1 MSIQRLS
8 NAGQSGFRYKSLI
21 AGITPVAS
29 VPVIGEATAVT
40 FSTASVTFT
49 APGAYAGSTYT
60 ATSSPGG
67 LTGTSASSPI
77 TVSGLSENT
86 AYTFTVTATNATGTS
101 SPSAASN
108 SITTPVAFAPDSG
121 YDSLATVSISSNTSS
136 ITFTGIPSGYKHLQI
151 RGLVRGNTASTLDA
165 VKMTFNSDTSGSNYV
180 TLHQIYGSG
189 ASAAAQASTGNG
201 WIYQSY
207 LAGNNAGA
215 NMFGSYITDILD
227 YSSVNKNKTTR
238 TLAGTDQ
245 NGSGY
250 VTFGSGL
257 WMNSSTPIT
266 RIDLEVEGSTFRQYS
281 QLALYGVK

>member
-77 TVSGLSENT
+77 TVSGLSGDT

-101 SPSAASN
+101 GPSAASN
-108 SITTPVAFAPDSG
+108 SITTPTEFVPESG
-121 YDSLATVSISSNTSS
+121 YDALATVTLASSASTV
-136 ITFTGIPSGYKHLQI
+136 TFAGIPSGYKHLQI
-151 RGLVRGNTASTLDA
+151 RIMNLSSSAESDIVMR
-165 VKMTFNSDTSGSNYV
+165 FNADSGANYSQ
-180 TLHQIYGSG
+180 HAIYGGGSG
-189 ASAAAQASTGNG
+189 TPGSYGTINSTYASAGLTGG
-201 WIYQSY
+201 TTYPSVSI
-207 LAGNNAGA
+207 
-215 NMFGSYITDILD
+215 IDILD
-227 YSSVNKNKTTR
+227 YANTNKFKTTR
-238 TLAGTDQ
+238 SLSGDDTNGAGYIFYYSGNWRSTNAITSITLTHFQSANFNQ
-245 NGSGY
+245 
-250 VTFGSGL
+250 
-257 WMNSSTPIT
+257 NSS
-266 RIDLEVEGSTFRQYS
+266 F
-281 QLALYGVK
+281 ALHGVK